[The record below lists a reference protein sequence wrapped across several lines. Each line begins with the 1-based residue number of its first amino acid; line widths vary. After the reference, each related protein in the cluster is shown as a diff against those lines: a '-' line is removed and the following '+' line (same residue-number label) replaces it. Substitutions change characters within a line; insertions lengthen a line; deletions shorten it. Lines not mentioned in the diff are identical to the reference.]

1 MKMNVTLGRR
11 YSLNRVFYFYPKIEI
26 AFKFTQKTAHNQN
39 YGQFLKRKTYNHI
52 EDKFAFLNA
61 IFYNEYNYAHLFL
74 PDINIHQQL

>member
-1 MKMNVTLGRR
+1 MD
-11 YSLNRVFYFYPKIEI
+11 S
-26 AFKFTQKTAHNQN
+26 
-39 YGQFLKRKTYNHI
+39 FLKRKTYNHI